1 MKETITSLQNK
12 IVKEV
17 YSLKDNKNIKEKH
30 MFLVETMHLVEMAK
44 DNLEYVLTLNEIPS
58 ISCKQYIV
66 NKEILEKCSNN
77 KSYSKVIGV
86 VKQLEFEFVKE
97 DTLVYLDNI
106 QDPGN
111 LGTILRTCLALNIKN
126 IIVSKD
132 CCSIYNLKAIQSSE
146 GALFKVNIKVGDISL
161 LKNLKEEGYRIV
173 STSLSKDS
181 ILLNNLE
188 YKQKTVFVFG
198 NEGNGVRSSII
209 ELSDNKVIIP
219 INNIDSLNV
228 GVSLGIVLYTYLFNI
243 KSLK

>member
-161 LKNLKEEGYRIV
+161 LKNLKEE
-173 STSLSKDS
+173 
-181 ILLNNLE
+181 
-188 YKQKTVFVFG
+188 
-198 NEGNGVRSSII
+198 
-209 ELSDNKVIIP
+209 
-219 INNIDSLNV
+219 
-228 GVSLGIVLYTYLFNI
+228 
-243 KSLK
+243 

>member
-173 STSLSKDS
+173 STSLGKDS

-198 NEGNGVRSSII
+198 NEGNGIRSSII

-228 GVSLGIVLYTYLFNI
+228 GVSLGIVL
-243 KSLK
+243 

>member
-86 VKQLEFEFVKE
+86 VKQLEFEFFKD

-106 QDPGN
+106 Q
-111 LGTILRTCLALNIKN
+111 
-126 IIVSKD
+126 
-132 CCSIYNLKAIQSSE
+132 
-146 GALFKVNIKVGDISL
+146 
-161 LKNLKEEGYRIV
+161 
-173 STSLSKDS
+173 
-181 ILLNNLE
+181 
-188 YKQKTVFVFG
+188 
-198 NEGNGVRSSII
+198 
-209 ELSDNKVIIP
+209 
-219 INNIDSLNV
+219 
-228 GVSLGIVLYTYLFNI
+228 
-243 KSLK
+243 

>member
-66 NKEILEKCSNN
+66 NKVILEKCSNN

-86 VKQLEFEFVKE
+86 VKQLEFEFVKD
-97 DTLVYLDNI
+97 DTLIYLDNI

-161 LKNLKEEGYRIV
+161 LKNLKEEGMKNV
-173 STSLSKDS
+173 
-181 ILLNNLE
+181 
-188 YKQKTVFVFG
+188 KT
-198 NEGNGVRSSII
+198 N
-209 ELSDNKVIIP
+209 
-219 INNIDSLNV
+219 
-228 GVSLGIVLYTYLFNI
+228 
-243 KSLK
+243 